1 MNSLYGPQDVTELCL
16 VDDLLVDGSAS
27 CNEDGYFVE
36 IAEFNLMPWTN
47 ATILYSNWV
56 CTGCV
61 VPNNIDIASFL
72 PAGYQL
78 RPDKVYRFR
87 LAVGTPWHSVDM
99 FFKIACC
106 KRPIIIDGE
115 EEGHEE
121 HLELIEPGKEAE
133 QQLQEN
139 SPVQVFPNPFSDEVT
154 LNFSKEEIAGE
165 AIISIKNFLGDEVFS
180 TKTSEET
187 LKINT
192 TTWEEGIYIC
202 TITIGEKSFTQRI
215 VK

>member
-1 MNSLYGPQDVTELCL
+1 
-16 VDDLLVDGSAS
+16 
-27 CNEDGYFVE
+27 
-36 IAEFNLMPWTN
+36 
-47 ATILYSNWV
+47 
-56 CTGCV
+56 
-61 VPNNIDIASFL
+61 
-72 PAGYQL
+72 
-78 RPDKVYRFR
+78 VYRFR
-87 LAVGTPWHSVDM
+87 LAVGTPWHSVDL